1 MGGKGATPPP
11 PPPPP
16 KFQVGGHHHFIDC
29 LQYCNIIR
37 GVARI
42 SQGGVQFAEI
52 LLTTPTLKTT
62 PIYS

>member
-1 MGGKGATPPP
+1 MQFAQVPLVIIIKLAT
-11 PPPPP
+11 
-16 KFQVGGHHHFIDC
+16 
-29 LQYCNIIR
+29 IR

-42 SQGGVQFAEI
+42 FQEGVQFAEM